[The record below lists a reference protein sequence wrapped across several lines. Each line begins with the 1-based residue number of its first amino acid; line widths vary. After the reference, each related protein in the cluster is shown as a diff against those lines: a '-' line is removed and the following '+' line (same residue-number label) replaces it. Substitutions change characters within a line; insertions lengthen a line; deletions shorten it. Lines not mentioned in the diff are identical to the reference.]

1 MKMVQNINDM
11 LAVVVN
17 FFLMISQNINM
28 ATNAIMHCG
37 MASDTVATCL
47 PCHLKLRSLF
57 TDRWPAS
64 LALN

>member
-1 MKMVQNINDM
+1 
-11 LAVVVN
+11 
-17 FFLMISQNINM
+17 MISQNVNM

-37 MASDTVATCL
+37 MASDTVATNL

-57 TDRWPAS
+57 TDGWPAS